1 MNENNIFKIFIEVES
16 IIENNI
22 QFDTLF
28 GLGATFETGEEYL
41 FLRNCIEKDLT
52 VLFCPKIILEH
63 KSISSGK
70 LAFKDKNIFARAAI
84 FYKFYGYL
92 SYLKLMH
99 HIYLLK
105 KKNMITWKQVYRKFL
120 VGLDGIKKFKS
131 I

>member
-1 MNENNIFKIFIEVES
+1 MES
-16 IIENNI
+16 IIKNNI

-28 GLGATFETGEEYL
+28 GLGATFETGEEYI

-105 KKNMITWKQVYRKFL
+105 KKNMISWKQVYSKFL

-131 I
+131 V